1 MSIDERALGRFCEEF
16 NRRERTEQPD
26 ERTYSAAFTEMH
38 NSLRE
43 PLVAWY
49 KSQGCCEDE
58 AGFMADAHCVE
69 IGTEFRQ
76 VIQQYK
82 SPKRESVEDARIAKL
97 TASLDMAN
105 RLLEKHMQ
113 KWQPMNTAP
122 NDGRGI
128 MVFVPASA
136 DNGEDNSFVTGGY
149 CEDDGR
155 FVPSDGEGD
164 YEPSHWMPL
173 PIPPTTQIEDEAAHG
188 K

>member
-82 SPKRESVEDARIAKL
+82 SPKRESGCDRQAQIDNNVLA
-97 TASLDMAN
+97 TLDKAI
-105 RLLEKHMQ
+105 RTLDDDE
-113 KWQPMNTAP
+113 A
-122 NDGRGI
+122 
-128 MVFVPASA
+128 
-136 DNGEDNSFVTGGY
+136 VTGKELREVY
-149 CEDDGR
+149 R
-155 FVPSDGEGD
+155 VAINSARKLHP
-164 YEPSHWMPL
+164 
-173 PIPPTTQIEDEAAHG
+173 